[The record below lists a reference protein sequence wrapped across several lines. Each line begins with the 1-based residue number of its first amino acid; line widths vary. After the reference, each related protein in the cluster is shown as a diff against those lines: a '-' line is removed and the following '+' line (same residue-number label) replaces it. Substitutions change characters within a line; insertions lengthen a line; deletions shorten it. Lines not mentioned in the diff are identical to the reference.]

1 MSEAEATRTDA
12 KHRLLELLEQR
23 RRLFTAARYDAECRA
38 ELEAVDGEILAAEQ
52 ELAAGDGDPDAV

>member
-12 KHRLLELLEQR
+12 KHRLRELLEQR

-52 ELAAGDGDPDAV
+52 EMPR